1 MIADIAFIIQI
12 PNTSCT
18 NTSNMTNEVEDEIN
32 DNDGFYD
39 QIVQGGC
46 VVGGWGR
53 DFLYDFTYYSSVILL
68 FSMTKKKRVAVME
81 NAVSVVMMAVISSCS
96 CGGTSMN
103 PLLFLDEDV
112 IIKSILESNAI
123 SLAMIEDRRH
133 QKE

>member
-46 VVGGWGR
+46 MVSGWGR
-53 DFLYDFTYYSSVILL
+53 DFLDDFTYYSSVILL

-81 NAVSVVMMAVISSCS
+81 NAVSVVVMAVISSC
-96 CGGTSMN
+96 GVPSMN

>member
-1 MIADIAFIIQI
+1 
-12 PNTSCT
+12 
-18 NTSNMTNEVEDEIN
+18 MTNEVEDEIN

-53 DFLYDFTYYSSVILL
+53 DFLDDFTYYSSVILL
-68 FSMTKKKRVAVME
+68 FSMTKKKRMAVME
-81 NAVSVVMMAVISSCS
+81 NAVSVVMMAVISSC
-96 CGGTSMN
+96 GVPSMN